1 MIAQRESRS
10 KWILYALA
18 TLLCIILQQQVLD
31 HIRIWGALPFLL
43 PLLCSTLAVYEGWM
57 RGGIYGLTLG
67 VLTDLLLSSGPTA
80 WFYTVAFTLIAL
92 TAAAVSKYIMSPGF
106 LCSLLSGGVGYLL
119 LQLLRLT
126 LYLLLGSAQPVMLLI
141 ALKELF
147 LSLPFV
153 LPAHWLLV
161 RIWRYYYHD

>member
-18 TLLCIILQQQVLD
+18 SGLCMLLQQLLLD
-31 HIRIWGALPFLL
+31 EVRIWGAVPFIL
-43 PLLCSTLAVYEGWM
+43 PLFCSTLAVYEGWL
-57 RGGIYGLTLG
+57 RGGIYGMALG
-67 VLTDLLLSSGPTA
+67 LLADLLLSSGPTA
-80 WFYTVAFTLIAL
+80 WFYTFAFTLLAL

-106 LCSLLSGGVGYLL
+106 LCALLAGAGCYLL

-126 LYLLLGSAQPVMLLI
+126 LYLLMGLAQPVMLLI
-141 ALKELF
+141 SLKELL
-147 LSLPFV
+147 LSIPFILPV
-153 LPAHWLLV
+153 HWLTV